1 VIAVATLSLGAWGC
15 ATKKHVREAIAPVQ
29 QQVNQVQKDTAAN
42 KTAIGDLDRQVASA
56 DEKAQDA
63 GRRAQ
68 EAASAAQQ
76 ANSAAQ
82 QASSR
87 ADQAN
92 NLAQQAMTNIN
103 QVNQSLQNLD
113 NYSLSNTLQVY
124 FRVGQSTLSKEAKDQ
139 LDQAVA
145 NAGNMHNY
153 IIEVEGFTDRTG
165 GRAYNLEL
173 ARRRA
178 DAVVRYL
185 TVEKNIPLRDIRE
198 LGVGS
203 DFPNAENRTRA
214 QRKENRRVD
223 VKIYALNLSGQP
235 GTSSTTQAPNDM
247 NRTTPNDMNR
257 STGNSD
263 RMNRTTP
270 NSNMP
275 GSTMP
280 QTTPQSNMPQSTM
293 PATTPTNT
301 PGNTPPQ
308 L

>member
-1 VIAVATLSLGAWGC
+1 MITSKAQAVLAVATLSLGTWGC

-29 QQVNQVQKDTAAN
+29 QQVNQVQKDTASN

-68 EAASAAQQ
+68 DAANAAAQ

-82 QASSR
+82 QAATR
-87 ADQAN
+87 ADSAN
-92 NLAQQAMTNIN
+92 SLAQQAMTNIT

-113 NYSLSNTLQVY
+113 NYTLSNTLQV
-124 FRVGQSTLSKEAKDQ
+124 FFKVGQSTLSQEAKDQ
-139 LDQAVA
+139 LDQSVA
-145 NAGNMHNY
+145 NAGGMHNY
-153 IIEVEGFTDRTG
+153 IIEIEGFADRTG
-165 GRAYNLEL
+165 GKAYNLEL

-185 TVEKNIPLRDIRE
+185 TIEKSIPLRDVRE

-203 DFPNAENRTRA
+203 EFPNAENKTRA

-223 VKIYALNLSGQP
+223 VKIYALNLNGQP
-235 GTSSTTQAPNDM
+235 GTSPTSQSTSPDM
-247 NRTTPNDMNR
+247 NQTTPTA
-257 STGNSD
+257 SGTSD

-270 NSNMP
+270 Q
-275 GSTMP
+275 STMP
-280 QTTPQSNMPQSTM
+280 QSMPRTTPQS
-293 PATTPTNT
+293 
-301 PGNTPPQ
+301 TPPSSPPE

>member
-1 VIAVATLSLGAWGC
+1 MITSRAQAVIAVAGLSLGTWGC

-29 QQVNQVQKDTAAN
+29 QQVNQVQKDTASN

-68 EAASAAQQ
+68 DAANAASQ

-82 QASSR
+82 QAATR
-87 ADQAN
+87 ADSAN
-92 NLAQQAMTNIN
+92 TLAQQAMTNIN

-113 NYSLSNTLQVY
+113 NYTLANTAQVY
-124 FRVGQSTLSKEAKDQ
+124 FKVGQSVLSDEAKQQ
-139 LDQAVA
+139 LDQAVGT
-145 NAGNMHNY
+145 AGNMRNY

-165 GRAYNLEL
+165 GKAYNLEL

-178 DAVVRYL
+178 DSVVRYL
-185 TVEKNIPLRDIRE
+185 TVDKNIPLRNVRE

-203 DFPNAENRTRA
+203 DFPNAENKTRA

-223 VKIYALNLSGQP
+223 VKIYALSLNGQP
-235 GTSSTTQAPNDM
+235 AGASSMNQTDM
-247 NRTTPNDMNR
+247 NRGT
-257 STGNSD
+257 STGTGTSD

-270 NSNMP
+270 
-275 GSTMP
+275 T
-280 QTTPQSNMPQSTM
+280 Q
-293 PATTPTNT
+293 PASQRP
-301 PGNTPPQ
+301 
-308 L
+308 

>member
-1 VIAVATLSLGAWGC
+1 MTAFRAQAVIAIGALSLGTWGC

-29 QQVNQVQKDTAAN
+29 QQVNQVQKDTESN
-42 KTAIGDLDRQVASA
+42 KSAIGDLDRQVASA
-56 DEKAQDA
+56 DEKASDA

-68 EAASAAQQ
+68 EAANAAAQ
-76 ANSAAQ
+76 ANTAAQ

-92 NLAQQAMTNIN
+92 TLAQQAMTSAN
-103 QVNQSLQNLD
+103 QANQQFQNLD
-113 NYSLSNTLQVY
+113 NYTLSNTAQVF
-124 FRVGQSTLSKEAKDQ
+124 FRVGQSTLSQEAKDQ

-153 IIEVEGFTDRTG
+153 VIEIEGFADRTG
-165 GRAYNLEL
+165 GKAYNLDL

-185 TVEKNIPLRDIRE
+185 TVDKNVPLRNVRE

-203 DFPNAENRTRA
+203 EFPNAENRTRA

-223 VKIYALNLSGQP
+223 VKIYSLNLNGQP
-235 GTSSTTQAPNDM
+235 GTASTSMNSDM
-247 NRTTPNDMNR
+247 NRTTP
-257 STGNSD
+257 SGTGTSD

-270 NSNMP
+270 TSTMP
-275 GSTMP
+275 QSTMPQSTMP
-280 QTTPQSNMPQSTM
+280 QTTPRSTS
-293 PATTPTNT
+293 PN
-301 PGNTPPQ
+301 NPPQ

>member
-1 VIAVATLSLGAWGC
+1 MITSKAQAVLAVATLSLGTWGC

-29 QQVNQVQKDTAAN
+29 QQVNQVQKDTATN

-68 EAASAAQQ
+68 DAANAAAQ

-82 QASSR
+82 QAATR
-87 ADQAN
+87 ADSAN
-92 NLAQQAMTNIN
+92 SLAQQAMTNIT

-113 NYSLSNTLQVY
+113 NYTLSNTLQV
-124 FRVGQSTLSKEAKDQ
+124 FFKVDQSTLSKEAKEQ
-139 LDQAVA
+139 LDQSVA
-145 NAGNMHNY
+145 NAGGMHNY
-153 IIEVEGFTDRTG
+153 IIEIEGFADRTG
-165 GRAYNLEL
+165 GKAYNLEL

-185 TVEKNIPLRDIRE
+185 TIEKNIPLRDVRE

-203 DFPNAENRTRA
+203 EFPNAENKTRA

-223 VKIYALNLSGQP
+223 VKIYALNLNGQSGTNS
-235 GTSSTTQAPNDM
+235 TSQSTSPDM
-247 NRTTPNDMNR
+247 NQTTPTA
-257 STGNSD
+257 SGTSD

-270 NSNMP
+270 
-275 GSTMP
+275 
-280 QTTPQSNMPQSTM
+280 QSTM
-293 PATTPTNT
+293 PRTTPQ
-301 PGNTPPQ
+301 PTPPDNPPQ
-308 L
+308 F

>member
-1 VIAVATLSLGAWGC
+1 MVASRAQAVIALAGLSLGTWGC

-29 QQVNQVQKDTAAN
+29 QQVNQVQKDTQAN
-42 KTAIGDLDRQVASA
+42 KSAIGDLDRQVASA

-68 EAASAAQQ
+68 EAANAAAQ

-82 QASSR
+82 QAASR

-92 NLAQQAMTNIN
+92 TLAQQAANNAN
-103 QVNQSLQNLD
+103 QATQQLQNLD
-113 NYSLSNTLQVY
+113 NYSLSSTLQVF
-124 FRVGQSTLSKEAKDQ
+124 FRVGQSTLSREAKDQ
-139 LDQAVA
+139 LDQAVS

-153 IIEVEGFTDRTG
+153 IVEVEGFTDKTG

-185 TVEKNIPLRDIRE
+185 TVDKNIPLRNVRE
-198 LGVGS
+198 LGVGP

-235 GTSSTTQAPNDM
+235 NAMGS
-247 NRTTPNDMNR
+247 
-257 STGNSD
+257 SD

-270 NSNMP
+270 QQQPNPN
-275 GSTMP
+275 MP
-280 QTTPQSNMPQSTM
+280 QTTPPNQPNQPQF
-293 PATTPTNT
+293 
-301 PGNTPPQ
+301 
-308 L
+308 